1 MPLDTQLGEW
11 RALDDADDVQ
21 IAEVRLGDQVAREG
35 AVAIGFSSD
44 GATDPAQIWLQDDG
58 GYAVHVR
65 LIAFT
70 GEVRIEEPEVG
81 AK

>member
-1 MPLDTQLGEW
+1 MPIDSQLGEW
-11 RALDDADDVQ
+11 RSSTTPTTSR
-21 IAEVRLGDQVAREG
+21 IAEVRLGDQVARDG

-44 GATDPAQIWLQDDG
+44 GATDPAQIWLLDDG

-70 GEVRIEEPEVG
+70 GEVRIEEPGVVAE
-81 AK
+81 